1 MVEYPLLGE
10 AVGPAR
16 DVAVGR
22 PVVAFALDVERGQ
35 VNAARSGR
43 GEEEVAAFV
52 GGEQLD
58 EAGAAP

>member
-16 DVAVGR
+16 DVAVGQ
-22 PVVAFALDVERGQ
+22 PVAAFALDVERGQ

-43 GEEEVAAFV
+43 GEEEVAVFV

>member
-1 MVEYPLLGE
+1 MVECPLLGK

-16 DVAVGR
+16 DVAVGQ

-43 GEEEVAAFV
+43 GDEEVAAFA

-58 EAGAAP
+58 EGAAP